1 MLALPQEQEGAKT
14 GTAVEK
20 RTLSICQ
27 GCPGS
32 AEDAVT
38 SVPVTRE
45 RDLPKVRMENESIS
59 LFHGW
64 RILHLSIHQFKTCL
78 WTYVVLKNIQK
89 NIVIYTCMY
98 IYANLPEEALNY
110 LMTFTEMGQWGDVA
124 LPLQKL
130 C

>member
-20 RTLSICQ
+20 RTLSIYQ

-59 LFHGW
+59 LFRGW

>member
-1 MLALPQEQEGAKT
+1 M
-14 GTAVEK
+14 
-20 RTLSICQ
+20 
-27 GCPGS
+27 
-32 AEDAVT
+32 T

-78 WTYVVLKNIQK
+78 LTYVVLKNIQK
-89 NIVIYTCMY
+89 NIYTCMY